1 MLHCIYTEKRM
12 QNFNPNA
19 GNQNNPLKKYFR
31 QAKLH
36 ITLPSEYNF
45 YPPGSIEIPESGELE
60 VFSMTAK
67 DELSFKTP
75 DALLNGQA
83 TVDVIQSCIPA
94 IKNAWIMPSI
104 DIDAALVA
112 IRMATYGETLTMTTK
127 VPVTGEE
134 RDYELNLREVLDNFS
149 NLKYEN
155 VVQSGELTIYL
166 RPLTYQEFTKNALK
180 TFEEQRIFNLVN
192 DESISDEDKLQAFT
206 NSFTKLT
213 QLTVDMIV
221 QGIDK
226 IVVGEEEV
234 TNRDHITD
242 FMKNA
247 DKDFFNHVMQ
257 HLNTQKEKY
266 TIKPLEV
273 STSPEDIAKGAPA
286 TFKIPIT
293 FDQSNFFAS
302 GS

>member
-1 MLHCIYTEKRM
+1 M
-12 QNFNPNA
+12 QKFNPNA
-19 GNQNNPLKKYFR
+19 GNENNPLKKYFR

-36 ITLPSEYNF
+36 VTLPSEYKF
-45 YPPGSIEIPESGELE
+45 YPPGSIDVPETGELE

-83 TVDVIQSCIPA
+83 TVDVVQSCIPA

-112 IRMATYGETLTMTTK
+112 IRMATYGESLTMTTK

-134 RDYELNLREVLDNFS
+134 REYELNLRDVLDEFS
-149 NLKYEN
+149 NLVYEN
-155 VVQSGELTIYL
+155 VVTAGDLTIFL

-234 TNRDHITD
+234 TNRDHIQD

-247 DKDFFNHVMQ
+247 DKDFFNNVME
-257 HLNTQKEKY
+257 HLNTQKDKY
-266 TIKPLEV
+266 TIKPMEV
-273 STSPEDIAKGAPA
+273 QSTPEDIKAGAPE
-286 TFKIPIT
+286 TFLIPIT

>member
-1 MLHCIYTEKRM
+1 M
-12 QNFNPNA
+12 QNYNANA

-36 ITLPSEYNF
+36 IALPSEYKF
-45 YPPGSIEIPESGELE
+45 YPPGSIDVPETGELE
-60 VFSMTAK
+60 VMSMTAK

-83 TVDVIQSCIPA
+83 TVEVIQSCIPA

-112 IRMATYGETLTMTTK
+112 IRMATYGEMLTMTTK

-134 RDYELNLREVLDNFS
+134 REYELNLRDVLDNFS
-149 NLKYEN
+149 NLVYEN
-155 VVQSGELTIYL
+155 VVQVNDLTIYL

-192 DESISDEDKLQAFT
+192 ELQAFT

-226 IVVGEEEV
+226 IVVGEDEV
-234 TNRDHITD
+234 TNRAHIQD

-247 DKDFFNHVMQ
+247 DKEFFNRVMA
-257 HLNTQKEKY
+257 HLNEQKEKY

-273 STSPEDIAKGAPA
+273 RSSPEDIENGAPE

>member
-1 MLHCIYTEKRM
+1 M
-12 QNFNPNA
+12 QKINTNA
-19 GNQNNPLKKYFR
+19 GSQNNPLKKYFR

-36 ITLPSEYNF
+36 VTLPSEYKF
-45 YPPGSIEIPESGELE
+45 YPPGAIEVPETGELE
-60 VFSMTAK
+60 VYSMTAK

-94 IKNAWIMPSI
+94 IKNAWAMPSI

-127 VPVTGEE
+127 VPVIGEE
-134 RDYELNLREVLDNFS
+134 REYELNLRSVLDEFS
-149 NLKYEN
+149 NLVYEN
-155 VVQSGELTIYL
+155 VVNVGDLTIYL

-192 DESISDEDKLQAFT
+192 DESVSDEDKLQAFT

-221 QGIDK
+221 QGIDR
-226 IVVGEEEV
+226 IVIEDDEV
-234 TNRDHITD
+234 TNREHIQE

-247 DKDFFNHVMQ
+247 DKEFFNKVME
-257 HLNTQKEKY
+257 HLNKQKDKY
-266 TIKPLEV
+266 TIKPMTV
-273 STSPEDIAKGAPA
+273 RSTPEDIEKGAPE
-286 TFKIPIT
+286 TFRIPIT

>member
-1 MLHCIYTEKRM
+1 MLYCIYTEKRM

-127 VPVTGEE
+127 IPVTGEE

-266 TIKPLEV
+266 SIKPLEV